1 MNRLTQNGTVPLGQ
15 STQNQ
20 TNEWYAWNMRISFK
34 IQIQAYKMFTPSG
47 NITQSIQTQIDQYN
61 TNLTYPLQ
69 DWNNTSGSLGSL
81 HFYQILTELL
91 SSNLQTARY
100 IVALA
105 GLVLVFMAILDLS
118 HSRPQDRYQ
127 WGAIVARFAMGWL
140 LIFLLLLNL
149 GRYQSLWVYDNQH
162 KHQAGVFLWLSAYW
176 VLPTIAIAYGVQC
189 AIETVLLRL
198 ATNKYKPPVDG
209 LEEPAHV

>member
-1 MNRLTQNGTVPLGQ
+1 MNRLTQNGTIPLGQ

-20 TNEWYAWNMRISFK
+20 TNEWYAWNMRIAFK
-34 IQIQAYKMFTPSG
+34 IQIQSYKTFTPSG
-47 NITQSIQTQIDQYN
+47 NITQSIQTQIDEYN

-105 GLVLVFMAILDLS
+105 GLVLVFMGILDLS
-118 HSRPQDRYQ
+118 HSRPQGRILCQHCVIHSPALNSPRSLSMGCYNVAVRDRMVVDIPTFTES
-127 WGAIVARFAMGWL
+127 WSIPIFMGV
-140 LIFLLLLNL
+140 
-149 GRYQSLWVYDNQH
+149 R
-162 KHQAGVFLWLSAYW
+162 
-176 VLPTIAIAYGVQC
+176 
-189 AIETVLLRL
+189 
-198 ATNKYKPPVDG
+198 
-209 LEEPAHV
+209 